1 MSATN
6 VTYFGPTD
14 ETPSEILLEKM
25 FIAGGYLTGVGF
37 TVQFILYVQCMR
49 ILWKRRP
56 HTTFSRFLM
65 CFITVML
72 ILSGAYCGIT
82 AWGIPLT
89 YVDFRNYPGGPLGFI
104 LVEYSKQYTANACSV
119 VIAYITSIL
128 ADGILVWRCRVIYAA
143 SMNNKANYIMIL
155 PGLLYIAS
163 IGISIFSS
171 IVNITP
177 SNFFSLIAIHI
188 DLTYFALSMALN
200 IVITVMI
207 TTRLLLHQRQNQAVF
222 GKRSASHYS
231 SIWKM
236 FMESAALYS
245 ILSIL
250 LLATFATNSPVQQL
264 FLGLLP
270 SVQSVSD
277 YLIIY
282 LLADGRAYNSTPTDK
297 LTTVPGIEFRSRN
310 GTTTF
315 NDSTVLESKNSGAV
329 KLQFMRSTT
338 TSRATGGTE
347 ATQIESA
354 SEMKFQE
361 EV

>member
-1 MSATN
+1 
-6 VTYFGPTD
+6 
-14 ETPSEILLEKM
+14 
-25 FIAGGYLTGVGF
+25 
-37 TVQFILYVQCMR
+37 
-49 ILWKRRP
+49 
-56 HTTFSRFLM
+56 
-65 CFITVML
+65 
-72 ILSGAYCGIT
+72 
-82 AWGIPLT
+82 
-89 YVDFRNYPGGPLGFI
+89 
-104 LVEYSKQYTANACSV
+104 
-119 VIAYITSIL
+119 
-128 ADGILVWRCRVIYAA
+128 
-143 SMNNKANYIMIL
+143 
-155 PGLLYIAS
+155 
-163 IGISIFSS
+163 
-171 IVNITP
+171 
-177 SNFFSLIAIHI
+177 
-188 DLTYFALSMALN
+188 
-200 IVITVMI
+200 
-207 TTRLLLHQRQNQAVF
+207 
-222 GKRSASHYS
+222 
-231 SIWKM
+231 
-236 FMESAALYS
+236 MESAALYS